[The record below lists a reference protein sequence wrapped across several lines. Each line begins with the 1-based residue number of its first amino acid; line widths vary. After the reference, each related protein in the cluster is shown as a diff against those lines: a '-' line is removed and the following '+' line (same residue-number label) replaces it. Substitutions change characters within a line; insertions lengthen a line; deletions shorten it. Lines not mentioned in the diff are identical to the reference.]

1 MPNLSRRIFLRNA
14 SIGVV
19 ATGVAAA
26 GGASLLT
33 GSSGALVAPL
43 ALTSPDTPLLDGS
56 GVVAHVVDARSG
68 TIAIYVGTK
77 QINYTDQ
84 ALAQALL
91 KAAQ

>member
-1 MPNLSRRIFLRNA
+1 MTNVSRRIFLRNA

-26 GGASLLT
+26 GGVGLLT
-33 GSSGALVAPL
+33 GTSNAVEAPL
-43 ALTSPDTPLLDGS
+43 ELTSSDTPLLDGS

-68 TIAIYVGTK
+68 QMAIYVGTK
-77 QINYTDQ
+77 KIEFVNP
-84 ALAQALL
+84 AVAQQLL